1 MSWRYVQLKNQNC
14 DQDNIILDLFKGQ
27 SVQYI
32 GSDPEFVKKLTLD
45 NNSSN
50 LIAIFNNKEKW
61 LSELI
66 GFVEEQLDKTQYQ
79 TFYFGINRYLISG
92 NDTNLS
98 FDQTKSSG
106 EQIIA
111 LVTNIFKHFNCYVI
125 QSGKFDDDAGRYF
138 NFVQP
143 LTWIYGCRHV
153 SNST

>member
-27 SVQYI
+27 SVKYI
-32 GSDPEFVKKLTLD
+32 GPDPEFAKKLTLD

-66 GFVEEQLDKTQYQ
+66 GFIEEQLEKTQYQ

-92 NDTNLS
+92 NDTNLA
-98 FDQTKSSG
+98 FDQFTSTG
-106 EQIIA
+106 EQLIN
-111 LVTNIFKHFNCYVI
+111 LVTNIFEHFDCRVI
-125 QSGKFDDDAGRYF
+125 RSGKFDDDSGRYF
-138 NFVQP
+138 NFIQP
-143 LTWIYGCRHV
+143 VTWIYGCRHV
-153 SNST
+153 INST